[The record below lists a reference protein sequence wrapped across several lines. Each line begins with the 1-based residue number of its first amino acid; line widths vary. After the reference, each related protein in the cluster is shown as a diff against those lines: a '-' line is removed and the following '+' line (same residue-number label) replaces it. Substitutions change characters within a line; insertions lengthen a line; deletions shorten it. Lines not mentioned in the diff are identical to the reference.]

1 MNKTVCGL
9 DVHKDS
15 VFCCILCADGRKIQ
29 HKFGVLTEELE
40 TLRDLIESENVEE
53 CAMESTSIYWIPIW
67 RVLEGS
73 ANLHLVNPYFIRQ
86 LPGRKSD
93 VKDAEWIATC
103 MGKDLIA
110 SSFVPDEKIQ
120 RLRQYD
126 RRIFDLNTSI
136 SRNLVKLDQC
146 IQRCNIRISNYIS
159 TTDSKG
165 YRSIVKL
172 ISEGVT
178 DAEILV
184 KELHGRTIN
193 RHGKETLVKAL
204 TGVIN
209 DTDIDIISQLV
220 EEIEMQQRH
229 KDEAQKKMTQLC
241 KEWFPDELENLQT
254 IPGVKERSATSI
266 IAETGTDMSH
276 FQTPKKLVSWVGLR
290 PRNEE
295 SAGKIKSRRITHGN
309 KFLRKTMIECAWAS
323 SRTKG
328 SFFEEFSY
336 RQCTQRR
343 KNRMKVQVAIARKM
357 IVAVWY
363 ILKDRVTY
371 NKPSDQILSAEKV
384 GNS

>member
-67 RVLEGS
+67 RVLEPS
-73 ANLHLVNPYFIRQ
+73 VHLHLVNPYFIKQ
-86 LPGRKSD
+86 LPGKKSD

-103 MGKDLIA
+103 MKNDLIA
-110 SSFVPDEKIQ
+110 SSFVPDDRIQ

-146 IQRCNIRISNYIS
+146 VQRCNIRISNYIS

-178 DAEILV
+178 DAEVLV
-184 KELHGRTIN
+184 EKLHGRTVN
-193 RHGKETLVKAL
+193 RHGRETLVKAL
-204 TGVIN
+204 TGVTN
-209 DTDIDIISQLV
+209 DTDIDIIGQLV

-229 KDEAQKKMTQLC
+229 KDEAQKKMRALC
-241 KEWFPDELENLQT
+241 DEWFPDELANLKT

-266 IAETGTDMSH
+266 LAEVGTDMSH
-276 FQTPKKLVSWVGLR
+276 FLTPKKLVSWVGLR

-328 SFFEEFSY
+328 SFFAEFSY
-336 RQCTQRR
+336 RQCIERR

-357 IVAVWY
+357 LVAVWY
-363 ILKDRVTY
+363 ILSGKVQYASPNERHTAF
-371 NKPSDQILSAEKV
+371 SAV
-384 GNS
+384 GL

>member
-40 TLRDLIESENVEE
+40 TLRDLMESENVEE

-67 RVLEGS
+67 RVLENS
-73 ANLHLVNPYFIRQ
+73 VRLHLVNPYFIRQ
-86 LPGRKSD
+86 LPGKKSD

-103 MGKDLIA
+103 MRNDLIA
-110 SSFVPDEKIQ
+110 SSFVPGDRIQ

-146 IQRCNIRISNYIS
+146 VQRCNIRISNYIS

-178 DAEILV
+178 DAKVLV
-184 KELHGRTIN
+184 EELHGRTIN
-193 RHGKETLVKAL
+193 RHGKETLTKAL

-209 DTDIDIISQLV
+209 DTDIDIIGQLV

-229 KDEAQKKMTQLC
+229 KDEAQKKMTRLC
-241 KEWFPDELENLQT
+241 KEWFPEELENLQT
-254 IPGVKERSATSI
+254 VPGVKERSATSI
-266 IAETGTDMSH
+266 IAEVGTDMKH
-276 FQTPKKLVSWVGLR
+276 FRTPKKLVSWVGLR

-323 SRTKG
+323 SRTKE
-328 SFFEEFSY
+328 SFFAEFSY
-336 RQCTQRR
+336 RQCVGRK

-357 IVAVWY
+357 LVAVWY
-363 ILKDRVTY
+363 ILNGGVPY
-371 NKPSDQILSAEKV
+371 CKPSDLTPASCLVA
-384 GNS
+384 GS